1 MRGEMLIK
9 PALLHRLCLAATV
22 SVLISNQTVWAE
34 VNTSQNK
41 TPQLSKGVPIL
52 AQAPTT
58 EILEVTGVK
67 ANPTEKGVE
76 VILQTTSGEKLQ
88 LVNRSQGN
96 AYIADIPNA
105 QLRLPNGDTFTFTS
119 PKPVEGISEI
129 IVSNLDANT
138 IRVTVTGE
146 AGLPVVEL
154 FDSDEGLILGV
165 LSAAPSQTQA
175 TPTPE
180 PEQPAA
186 TTDQP
191 IELVVTGQQDSY
203 RVTNAATAT
212 KTDTP
217 LRDIPQSI
225 QVIPR
230 QVIED
235 QRATQLNE
243 ALRNVSGV
251 QPSNSAGRTRDRFVI
266 RGFDDFNSVIR
277 DGFKENT
284 SVYRETANIERI
296 EVLKGPASVLFG
308 QLEPGGV
315 INVITKQPQREP
327 FLIMGL
333 EAGSYGFFRPTVDFN
348 SPLNDSKT
356 LRLRVNAAVEI
367 SESFRDFDKETSRFF
382 IAPVLAWEIGDRTSL
397 VFDLEYLKDSRPFDR
412 GLVAL
417 GDRVAEIPF
426 NRILGEPFDSKE
438 VEDLRI
444 GTRFEHGFN
453 DNWKLRSAFRIVS
466 TQTSSFVTEP
476 GSLDEA
482 TGLLS
487 RDFGVDRPTP
497 DETYAFQTDL
507 IGKFKTG
514 AIEHELVIGFDFN
527 RQTNF
532 VDDRRSAPA
541 PAIDIFN
548 PVYLTARPNIESD
561 PFRGLFAADNI
572 GIYIQD
578 QIKLA
583 ENLKLLI
590 GGRYDFTNQ
599 SFLSIVDGVKF
610 FDISDQAFSPRIGI
624 VYQPITP
631 LSLYASYSRSF
642 AQNFGIQRDNSRIEP
657 ERGTQYE
664 VGVRGEFLDGKLI
677 ASLAGYQI
685 TKTNVATPD
694 PADLNFSIPVGEVR
708 SRGIEFDI
716 AGELAKGWNIIA
728 SYAYTDAKITEDNTD
743 NEGNRLNR
751 VPENSASIWT
761 TYELQ
766 SGALQGLGM
775 GVGLFFVG
783 ERQGDLSNSFTVPGY
798 TRTDAA
804 LFYRRDNWNI
814 GLNFK
819 NIFDVNYIESTTS
832 RTSIDAGIPFTVIG
846 SLSVKF

>member
-1 MRGEMLIK
+1 MLIK

-333 EAGSYGFFRPTVDFN
+333 P
-348 SPLNDSKT
+348 
-356 LRLRVNAAVEI
+356 I
-367 SESFRDFDKETSRFF
+367 S
-382 IAPVLAWEIGDRTSL
+382 
-397 VFDLEYLKDSRPFDR
+397 
-412 GLVAL
+412 
-417 GDRVAEIPF
+417 
-426 NRILGEPFDSKE
+426 
-438 VEDLRI
+438 
-444 GTRFEHGFN
+444 
-453 DNWKLRSAFRIVS
+453 
-466 TQTSSFVTEP
+466 
-476 GSLDEA
+476 
-482 TGLLS
+482 
-487 RDFGVDRPTP
+487 
-497 DETYAFQTDL
+497 
-507 IGKFKTG
+507 
-514 AIEHELVIGFDFN
+514 
-527 RQTNF
+527 
-532 VDDRRSAPA
+532 
-541 PAIDIFN
+541 
-548 PVYLTARPNIESD
+548 
-561 PFRGLFAADNI
+561 
-572 GIYIQD
+572 
-578 QIKLA
+578 
-583 ENLKLLI
+583 
-590 GGRYDFTNQ
+590 
-599 SFLSIVDGVKF
+599 
-610 FDISDQAFSPRIGI
+610 
-624 VYQPITP
+624 
-631 LSLYASYSRSF
+631 
-642 AQNFGIQRDNSRIEP
+642 
-657 ERGTQYE
+657 
-664 VGVRGEFLDGKLI
+664 
-677 ASLAGYQI
+677 
-685 TKTNVATPD
+685 
-694 PADLNFSIPVGEVR
+694 
-708 SRGIEFDI
+708 
-716 AGELAKGWNIIA
+716 
-728 SYAYTDAKITEDNTD
+728 
-743 NEGNRLNR
+743 
-751 VPENSASIWT
+751 
-761 TYELQ
+761 
-766 SGALQGLGM
+766 
-775 GVGLFFVG
+775 
-783 ERQGDLSNSFTVPGY
+783 
-798 TRTDAA
+798 
-804 LFYRRDNWNI
+804 
-814 GLNFK
+814 
-819 NIFDVNYIESTTS
+819 
-832 RTSIDAGIPFTVIG
+832 
-846 SLSVKF
+846 